1 MRGERRGADERRARR
16 AGRRRDS
23 HSLYTHVRRG
33 SRTHT
38 CLVSSEFV
46 TPLRSRGT
54 GGLGISISFFIVFDF
69 ILCVGHLRERRDL
82 ESDTSRCSDLAW
94 VSHRISQGP
103 RSACSAQQP
112 SRERPAAART
122 AMFSPLRIRR
132 RASWGAWPCWARGP
146 CVGVAAYRSVHRH
159 TAWDESRI
167 ATNKTKSH
175 NQSHAPHARISAD
188 GRSTSSRSVAR
199 RAHETMSVALRA
211 CPPHRAA

>member
-122 AMFSPLRIRR
+122 AMFFLSAPDPSARVLGRVAVLGAWAVCGRGRLPVGPPAYCVGREPYRNQQDQEPQPITCATCEDLSRWAQHQQSER
-132 RASWGAWPCWARGP
+132 RAPR
-146 CVGVAAYRSVHRH
+146 
-159 TAWDESRI
+159 T
-167 ATNKTKSH
+167 
-175 NQSHAPHARISAD
+175 
-188 GRSTSSRSVAR
+188 
-199 RAHETMSVALRA
+199 
-211 CPPHRAA
+211 

>member
-122 AMFSPLRIRR
+122 AMFSLRSGSVGARLGAR
-132 RASWGAWPCWARGP
+132 GRVGRVGRVWAWPP
-146 CVGVAAYRSVHRH
+146 
-159 TAWDESRI
+159 T
-167 ATNKTKSH
+167 
-175 NQSHAPHARISAD
+175 
-188 GRSTSSRSVAR
+188 GRSTGILRGP
-199 RAHETMSVALRA
+199 RAVSQPTRPRA
-211 CPPHRAA
+211 TTNHMRHMRGSQPMGAAPAVGASRAAHMRR